1 MTDDVT
7 ESATDATVRESP
19 LSERIE
25 AILLIIDEPIGL
37 VALAAAVGS
46 PVAAV
51 RQTIE
56 TLVDDYDLSLI
67 HI

>member
-1 MTDDVT
+1 MTDDGT
-7 ESATDATVRESP
+7 ETTTDKVALESP
-19 LSERIE
+19 LSERSE

-51 RQTIE
+51 RQTI
-56 TLVDDYDLSLI
+56 
-67 HI
+67 